1 MDYTIERRKGES
13 DAAVHMAGMA
23 DANHWHFVAEY
34 LSLLAFREII
44 LGIAFSTPLFE
55 RACTFQAPCVTHLFL

>member
-1 MDYTIERRKGES
+1 
-13 DAAVHMAGMA
+13 MAGMA